1 MLPYLLGELP
11 AAVVFTLSPLELH
24 VPPCWSKIR
33 SNRAQASSALKRN
46 PHPPKTQK
54 LQRKK
59 CEPQS
64 LNTNQFKVLSVCY
77 CILINNYLFSVI

>member
-46 PHPPKTQK
+46 PHPKKTK
-54 LQRKK
+54 TP
-59 CEPQS
+59 EE
-64 LNTNQFKVLSVCY
+64 KV
-77 CILINNYLFSVI
+77 